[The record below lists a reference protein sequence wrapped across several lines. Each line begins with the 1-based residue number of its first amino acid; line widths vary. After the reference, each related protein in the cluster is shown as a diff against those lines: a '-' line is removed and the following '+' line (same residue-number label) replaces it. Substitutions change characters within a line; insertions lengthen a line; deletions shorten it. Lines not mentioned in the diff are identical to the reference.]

1 MVGRDGRKM
10 VKAICEDTV
19 ALMSSQIGGLVVR
32 IRGKSHVSATGGVA
46 GS

>member
-10 VKAICEDTV
+10 VSAICEDTV
-19 ALMSSQIGGLVVR
+19 ALISSQIGGLVVR
-32 IRGKSHVSATGGVA
+32 MRGNLTCPQQAEWP